1 MTLNTLLAFLR
12 FVSMPMTQYAARESP
27 VVCDSSL
34 NQDIMKLTQWFTKTC
49 LLVNLT
55 NNQVMTLVKSEYLQ
69 NLSVGD
75 PTMDIKPTP
84 NLKHYIG
91 QEPV

>member
-1 MTLNTLLAFLR
+1 MTLNTLLAFPR

-27 VVCDSSL
+27 VVFDSSP
-34 NQDIMKLTQWFTKTC
+34 NQDIMKLTQWFTETC
-49 LLVNLT
+49 LLVNPT

-75 PTMDIKPTP
+75 PTMAIKPTP